1 MADFIDL
8 MGFAKGQ
15 QQANKENWQD
25 TIYDINTRNAEENLR
40 QSQTRFDL
48 ALPSMQ
54 FGQEESYKAGL
65 GNRAGQEFQTNVLT
79 EAGKLPA
86 GEREQFIA
94 DSAIRRLQSLD
105 PASPGAAQERNSIES
120 FLKVQASNLV
130 RTNPQA
136 AAALYGATTMGQ
148 STADTLRQVAML
160 SDPKTAYDPI
170 NLATLANQMNGQ
182 YDQATNSVRF
192 AGSNAVMPVDQFI
205 GFARQ
210 RAMDQ
215 TADLT
220 PGMQRA
226 GNEAKLSAFA
236 DQTIEEFRKNGILAV
251 KNPVTNQVIPLLNL
265 QTGQQ
270 VSQAQ
275 GPQLNVTGLD
285 QTFGMNVNPLTSP
298 PPQYAQQ
305 PGVVPNGQAYTN
317 VFPETAS
324 VRMAGGAP
332 ATPVGGTAFNPQ
344 VLSQITAQLESLQKT
359 EPQYALPNGL
369 YNPAYMQQYEQW
381 RTQTGPQ
388 IQALQQLQRVQRLA
402 AQNQENAPFMASE
415 QALRANTLSQYPWLT
430 KQR

>member
-1 MADFIDL
+1 
-8 MGFAKGQ
+8 
-15 QQANKENWQD
+15 
-25 TIYDINTRNAEENLR
+25 
-40 QSQTRFDL
+40 
-48 ALPSMQ
+48 
-54 FGQEESYKAGL
+54 L

-285 QTFGMNVNPLTSP
+285 QTFGMNINPLTSP

-305 PGVVPNGQAYTN
+305 PAV
-317 VFPETAS
+317 TANPQP
-324 VRMAGGAP
+324 AP
-332 ATPVGGTAFNPQ
+332 PLYAQQPAPVGGAAFNPQ
-344 VLSQITAQLESLQKT
+344 VVAQAVSPWDQAGQALDQARIYRQGIETALRSFGLVQRRQNPAAFQYYQQELQRAQAA
-359 EPQYALPNGL
+359 EAQANQQYQTALP
-369 YNPAYMQQYEQW
+369 P
-381 RTQTGPQ
+381 QTG
-388 IQALQQLQRVQRLA
+388 RA
-402 AQNQENAPFMASE
+402 AQ
-415 QALRANTLSQYPWLT
+415 TSQWLT
-430 KQR
+430 QQR